1 MYWKEIP
8 VQVEFTQN
16 KLKKTA
22 QFDEKFQIAVDSIA
36 MKDGSY
42 GSDAYLDSWQWVT
55 KSPVDSNLDDKFI
68 QDYVS
73 SYVYPKDFIKKLRKS
88 NFKVNENSLSTH
100 IYGDYDELTKFLIPL
115 IKNNFK
121 DQKNVVLQMKI
132 FKGDRS
138 NYSPSF

>member
-1 MYWKEIP
+1 MKTSIELTLTPLQDDYEIY
-8 VQVEFTQN
+8 
-16 KLKKTA
+16 
-22 QFDEKFQIAVDSIA
+22 I
-36 MKDGSY
+36 
-42 GSDAYLDSWQWVT
+42 
-55 KSPVDSNLDDKFI
+55 
-68 QDYVS
+68 
-73 SYVYPKDFIKKLRKS
+73 KDFIKKLRKS
-88 NFKVNENSLSTH
+88 NFKINENSLSTH

>member
-1 MYWKEIP
+1 MKTSIELTLTPLQDDYEIY
-8 VQVEFTQN
+8 
-16 KLKKTA
+16 
-22 QFDEKFQIAVDSIA
+22 I
-36 MKDGSY
+36 
-42 GSDAYLDSWQWVT
+42 
-55 KSPVDSNLDDKFI
+55 
-68 QDYVS
+68 
-73 SYVYPKDFIKKLRKS
+73 KDFIKKLRKS

-115 IKNNFK
+115 IKSNFK

>member
-1 MYWKEIP
+1 MKTSIEITLTP
-8 VQVEFTQN
+8 LQ
-16 KLKKTA
+16 
-22 QFDEKFQIAVDSIA
+22 
-36 MKDGSY
+36 
-42 GSDAYLDSWQWVT
+42 
-55 KSPVDSNLDDKFI
+55 DDYEI
-68 QDYVS
+68 YI
-73 SYVYPKDFIKKLRKS
+73 KDFIKKLRKS

-138 NYSPSF
+138 NYAPSF

>member
-1 MYWKEIP
+1 MKISIELTLTPLQDDYEIY
-8 VQVEFTQN
+8 
-16 KLKKTA
+16 
-22 QFDEKFQIAVDSIA
+22 I
-36 MKDGSY
+36 
-42 GSDAYLDSWQWVT
+42 
-55 KSPVDSNLDDKFI
+55 
-68 QDYVS
+68 
-73 SYVYPKDFIKKLRKS
+73 KDFIKKLRKS

-115 IKNNFK
+115 IKSNFK

>member
-1 MYWKEIP
+1 MKISIELTLTPLQDDYEIY
-8 VQVEFTQN
+8 
-16 KLKKTA
+16 
-22 QFDEKFQIAVDSIA
+22 I
-36 MKDGSY
+36 
-42 GSDAYLDSWQWVT
+42 
-55 KSPVDSNLDDKFI
+55 
-68 QDYVS
+68 
-73 SYVYPKDFIKKLRKS
+73 KDFIKKLRKS

-115 IKNNFK
+115 IKDNFK

>member
-73 SYVYPKDFIKKLRKS
+73 SYVYPNDFIKKLSKEIKSGNRKGTPGS
-88 NFKVNENSLSTH
+88 
-100 IYGDYDELTKFLIPL
+100 IDDW
-115 IKNNFK
+115 
-121 DQKNVVLQMKI
+121 VVGKWI
-132 FKGDRS
+132 F
-138 NYSPSF
+138 

>member
-1 MYWKEIP
+1 MKISIELTLTPHQDDYEIY
-8 VQVEFTQN
+8 
-16 KLKKTA
+16 
-22 QFDEKFQIAVDSIA
+22 I
-36 MKDGSY
+36 
-42 GSDAYLDSWQWVT
+42 
-55 KSPVDSNLDDKFI
+55 
-68 QDYVS
+68 
-73 SYVYPKDFIKKLRKS
+73 KDFIKKLRKS

-138 NYSPSF
+138 NYAPSF

>member
-1 MYWKEIP
+1 MKTSIEITLTP
-8 VQVEFTQN
+8 LQ
-16 KLKKTA
+16 
-22 QFDEKFQIAVDSIA
+22 
-36 MKDGSY
+36 
-42 GSDAYLDSWQWVT
+42 
-55 KSPVDSNLDDKFI
+55 DDYEI
-68 QDYVS
+68 YI
-73 SYVYPKDFIKKLRKS
+73 KDFIKKLRKS

-115 IKNNFK
+115 IKSNFK